1 MDYNATGVNT
11 LTFDTPSF
19 SVETSSPSVTSI
31 VRPAFNPASGAP
43 TPAIPDSERYVL
55 GSTRDDFPVISG
67 DTFVNGSLHINGYLN
82 LKGSLFVNGILTF
95 NGGCQTSQGDII
107 VAGYNGDV
115 GSPDYGISIDI
126 ADVGPHGLST
136 LYNDGTPFSIFA
148 EGDVRVKNSCL
159 CPDIPD
165 MDTWIQA
172 MPATPE
178 KLIST
183 FQSLGLR
190 ESSYTDASDWF
201 TAGTGP
207 ASFLKIPGK
216 SGYDILRGTAN
227 SELTD
232 MGYKPVPE
240 EVSEWFNHP
249 DAYNGFLTWAAQTEE
264 RWDTFKLNP
273 TLYQSHRDEFL
284 PAVIYT
290 HGNVITE
297 GTTYPARILGGAVTL
312 QNDLYSPDPDG
323 PGPLP
328 SHGGNIILSGG
339 ASVIYCPDCF
349 KKSGKSIIK
358 PILTIYS
365 WVEL

>member
-1 MDYNATGVNT
+1 
-11 LTFDTPSF
+11 
-19 SVETSSPSVTSI
+19 VTSI
-31 VRPAFNPASGAP
+31 IRPAFNSASGAP

-55 GSTRDDFPVISG
+55 GSTRDDFPVIPG
-67 DTFVNGSLHINGYLN
+67 DTFVNGSLHINGYAT

-95 NGGCQTSQGDII
+95 NGGFEASKGDI
-107 VAGYNGDV
+107 VVTGYNGDA
-115 GSPDYGISIDI
+115 GSPDYGLSIEI
-126 ADVGPHGLST
+126 IDVGPHGLSG
-136 LYNDGTPFSIFA
+136 LYNGTSFSIFA
-148 EGDVRVKNSCL
+148 EGDVRVNNQCL

-172 MPATPE
+172 MPETPE

-183 FQSLGLR
+183 FQYLGL
-190 ESSYTDASDWF
+190 SGSNYTDASAWF
-201 TAGTGP
+201 TTGTGS
-207 ASFLKIPGK
+207 ASFIIIPGK
-216 SGYDILRGTAN
+216 SGYDILKGSAN
-227 SELTD
+227 PELID
-232 MGYKPVPE
+232 MGYAPVPE

-249 DAYNGFLTWAAQTEE
+249 DAYDGFLTWAAYTEE

-284 PAVIYT
+284 PGVIYT
-290 HGNVITE
+290 HGKVTTE
-297 GTTYPARILGGAVTL
+297 GSIYPASIVGGVVTL

-323 PGPLP
+323 AGPLP
-328 SHGGNIILSGG
+328 SHGGNMIFTGG
-339 ASVIYCPDCF
+339 SSIIYCPDCF